1 MIQVQDKRE
10 CCGCTACASI
20 CNHEAIH
27 MQVDEMGFKY
37 PVVDISKC
45 VECGLCE
52 KVCAFQ
58 EHYDT
63 ASNFQEPFVYA
74 VRHKNNKE
82 IKTSRSGAMFT
93 ALSDFIFE
101 RKGIVYGVGFADH
114 FRVVHKRITNRED
127 CKYLKGSKYVQS
139 DLTDI
144 FRSVK
149 KDLADGF
156 PVLFSGTPC
165 QTSGLH
171 SFLGKK
177 EWENLY
183 LCDIVCHGV
192 PSPKVWA
199 DYLEYVE
206 TKENRLIEKVNF
218 RDKERGWKAHF
229 ESFVFQGGKKIITR
243 TFTDLFY
250 KHLILRPSCSSCKFT
265 NTRRPSDITIAD
277 FWGWEK
283 AVPGFNDDDLGC
295 SLVFVNTPKGD
306 QLFKHILPEIHAI
319 QTDLAHC
326 MQPNLEHPS
335 VFSPKYD
342 SFWEDY
348 QRKGF
353 DFVVKKYGDKGF
365 RHKISQFKSKV
376 KRIIK
381 YCIK

>member
-127 CKYLKGSKYVQS
+127 CKDLKGSKYVQS

-365 RHKISQFKSKV
+365 SHKISQFKSKV

>member
-127 CKYLKGSKYVQS
+127 CKDLKGSKYVQS

-277 FWGWEK
+277 FLGWEK

>member
-127 CKYLKGSKYVQS
+127 CKDLKGSKYVQS

-342 SFWEDY
+342 SFWKDY

-353 DFVVKKYGDKGF
+353 NFVVKKYGDKGF

>member
-127 CKYLKGSKYVQS
+127 CKDLKGSKYVQS

>member
-1 MIQVQDKRE
+1 
-10 CCGCTACASI
+10 
-20 CNHEAIH
+20 

-37 PVVDISKC
+37 PVVDIAKC

-52 KVCAFQ
+52 KVCAFH

-63 ASNFQEPFVYA
+63 TSNFQEPFVYA
-74 VRHKNNKE
+74 VRHKNNNE

-127 CKYLKGSKYVQS
+127 CKDLKGSKYVQS

-149 KDLADGF
+149 KDLVDGF
-156 PVLFSGTPC
+156 LVLFSGTPC

-229 ESFVFQGGKKIITR
+229 ESFVFQSGKKIITR

-342 SFWEDY
+342 SFWKDY

>member
-1 MIQVQDKRE
+1 MIQIQDKRE

-37 PVVDISKC
+37 PVVDIAKC

-52 KVCAFQ
+52 KVCAFH

-63 ASNFQEPFVYA
+63 TSNFQEPFVYA

-127 CKYLKGSKYVQS
+127 CKDLKGSKYVQS

-149 KDLADGF
+149 KDLVDGF
-156 PVLFSGTPC
+156 LVLFSGTPC

-199 DYLEYVE
+199 DYLKYVE

-342 SFWEDY
+342 SFWKDY

>member
-1 MIQVQDKRE
+1 MIQIQDKRE

-37 PVVDISKC
+37 PVVDIAKC

-52 KVCAFQ
+52 KVCAFH

-63 ASNFQEPFVYA
+63 TSNFQEPFVYA
-74 VRHKNNKE
+74 VRHKNNNE

-127 CKYLKGSKYVQS
+127 CKDLKGSKYVQS

-149 KDLADGF
+149 KDLVDGSL
-156 PVLFSGTPC
+156 VLFSGTPC

-243 TFTDLFY
+243 TFTNLFY

-342 SFWEDY
+342 SFWKDY

>member
-127 CKYLKGSKYVQS
+127 CKDLKGSKYVQS

-229 ESFVFQGGKKIITR
+229 ESFVFQGGKKIMTR

-342 SFWEDY
+342 SFWKDY

>member
-1 MIQVQDKRE
+1 MIQIQDKRE

-20 CNHEAIH
+20 CNHEAIL

-37 PVVDISKC
+37 PVVDIAKC

-52 KVCAFQ
+52 KVCAFH

-63 ASNFQEPFVYA
+63 TSNFQEPFVYA
-74 VRHKNNKE
+74 VRHKNNNE

-127 CKYLKGSKYVQS
+127 CKDLKGSKYVQS
-139 DLTDI
+139 DLADV

-149 KDLADGF
+149 KDLVDGF

-306 QLFKHILPEIHAI
+306 QLFKRILPEIHAI

-342 SFWEDY
+342 SFWKDY
-348 QRKGF
+348 QRQGF

>member
-127 CKYLKGSKYVQS
+127 CKDLKGSKYVQS

-326 MQPNLEHPS
+326 MQPNLEHQS

>member
-63 ASNFQEPFVYA
+63 ASNYQEPFVYA

-114 FRVVHKRITNRED
+114 FRGVHKRITNRED
-127 CKYLKGSKYVQS
+127 CKDLKGSKYVQS

>member
-63 ASNFQEPFVYA
+63 ASNYQEPFVYA

-127 CKYLKGSKYVQS
+127 CKDLKGSKYVQS

>member
-127 CKYLKGSKYVQS
+127 CKDLKGSKYVQS

-342 SFWEDY
+342 SFWKDY

>member
-1 MIQVQDKRE
+1 M
-10 CCGCTACASI
+10 
-20 CNHEAIH
+20 
-27 MQVDEMGFKY
+27 
-37 PVVDISKC
+37 
-45 VECGLCE
+45 
-52 KVCAFQ
+52 
-58 EHYDT
+58 
-63 ASNFQEPFVYA
+63 
-74 VRHKNNKE
+74 
-82 IKTSRSGAMFT
+82 
-93 ALSDFIFE
+93 
-101 RKGIVYGVGFADH
+101 
-114 FRVVHKRITNRED
+114 
-127 CKYLKGSKYVQS
+127 
-139 DLTDI
+139 TDI

-149 KDLADGF
+149 KDLVDGF
-156 PVLFSGTPC
+156 LVLFSGTPC

-199 DYLEYVE
+199 DYLKYVE

>member
-127 CKYLKGSKYVQS
+127 CKDLKGSKYVQS

-243 TFTDLFY
+243 TFTDLFC

-342 SFWEDY
+342 SFWKDY

>member
-63 ASNFQEPFVYA
+63 DSNFQEPFVYA

-127 CKYLKGSKYVQS
+127 CKDLKGSKYVQS

-365 RHKISQFKSKV
+365 RRKISQFKSKV

>member
-1 MIQVQDKRE
+1 MIQIQDKRE

-37 PVVDISKC
+37 PVVDIAKC

-52 KVCAFQ
+52 KVCAFH

-63 ASNFQEPFVYA
+63 TSNFQEPFVYA
-74 VRHKNNKE
+74 VRHKNNNE

-127 CKYLKGSKYVQS
+127 CKDLKGSKYVQS

-149 KDLADGF
+149 KDLVDGF
-156 PVLFSGTPC
+156 LVLFSGTPC

-229 ESFVFQGGKKIITR
+229 ESFVFQSGKKIITR

-342 SFWEDY
+342 SFWKDY

>member
-127 CKYLKGSKYVQS
+127 CKDLKGSKYVQS

-149 KDLADGF
+149 KDLADGS

>member
-52 KVCAFQ
+52 KVCVFQ

-63 ASNFQEPFVYA
+63 DSNFQEPFVYA

-127 CKYLKGSKYVQS
+127 CKDLKGSKYVQS

>member
-1 MIQVQDKRE
+1 MIQIQDKRE

-27 MQVDEMGFKY
+27 MQIDEMGFKY
-37 PVVDISKC
+37 PVVDIAKC

-52 KVCAFQ
+52 KACAFH

-63 ASNFQEPFVYA
+63 TSNFQEPFVYA
-74 VRHKNNKE
+74 VRHKNNNE

-127 CKYLKGSKYVQS
+127 CKDLKGSKYVQS

-177 EWENLY
+177 EWKNLY

-206 TKENRLIEKVNF
+206 TKENRLIEKVSF

-335 VFSPKYD
+335 VFSSKYD
-342 SFWEDY
+342 SFWKDY

-365 RHKISQFKSKV
+365 RHKISQFKKKI

>member
-20 CNHEAIH
+20 CNHEAIY

-127 CKYLKGSKYVQS
+127 CKDLKGSKYVQS

-218 RDKERGWKAHF
+218 RDKVRGWKAHF